1 MDLRSD
7 TATEGVDRAPSRA
20 LLYATG
26 QYTPRDRENNK
37 PMIGIASA
45 FTDLIPGHS
54 ALRNLERS
62 IEKGVAT
69 GGGTSFIFG
78 VPGICDGIAMGH
90 HGMHYSLPSREL
102 IADTIETVAEAHR
115 LDGLVL
121 LTNCDKITPG
131 MLMGIARIDI
141 PGIVVTGGPMLS
153 GHWRK
158 EGENQPCRLSL
169 VRDTFEAIG
178 RHKAGEIDDEEL
190 TNLELHACPGPGA
203 CQGLY
208 TANTMACATEAM
220 GMSMPG
226 CAATPIVEAGKQ
238 RIAEASGERIVELV
252 EQDITAQNIITRE
265 SIHNAIVV
273 DMALG
278 GSTNSCLHI
287 PAIAHEAGV
296 DVPLDM
302 FDDVSR
308 DVPHIANLRPG
319 GDYFMEDLAHAGGI
333 PAVLSRLTDATN
345 DCLTVSGD
353 TTHEIA
359 GRGEVMDDDVIRTVD
374 DPYHPEGGMAVL
386 KGNLA
391 PEGSVIK
398 QSAVSEKMRQF
409 SGPARIYDSE
419 DDAIEAIM
427 DGEMEG
433 GEVIVIRYEG
443 PKGGPGM
450 REMLNPTAALMGMGL
465 GDECALITDGRFS
478 GGTRGPCIGHVSPE
492 AAAGGIIG
500 LAEEGDEITIDIPN
514 RTLELEV
521 DEQELVERRESWSPV
536 PPKISTGYLAR
547 YARFV
552 TSAATGAVYDIGQD
566 T

>member
-1 MDLRSD
+1 MRSD
-7 TATEGVDRAPSRA
+7 TATEGVERAPSRA

-26 QYTPRDRENNK
+26 QYSPRHQGK

-62 IEKGVAT
+62 IEKGVA
-69 GGGTSFIFG
+69 GGGGVSFIFG

-158 EGENQPCRLSL
+158 KGQDQPCRLSL

-178 RHKAGEIDDEEL
+178 RHKAGDIDDEEL
-190 TNLELHACPGPGA
+190 TNLELRACPGPGA

-226 CAATPIVEAGKQ
+226 CAATPIVEAAKQ
-238 RIAEASGERIVELV
+238 RIAEASGQRIVDLV
-252 EQDITAQNIITRE
+252 KDGITARRIITE
-265 SIHNAIVV
+265 DSIQNAIVV

-296 DVPLDM
+296 NVPLDT
-302 FDDVSR
+302 FDDISR

-319 GDYFMEDLAHAGGI
+319 GDYFMEDLAYAGGI
-333 PAVLSRLTDATN
+333 PAVLSRLVSALN
-345 DCLTVSGD
+345 DCPTVSGD
-353 TTHEIA
+353 TTEQIA
-359 GRGEVMDDDVIRTVD
+359 AAADVYDDDVIRAMD
-374 DPYHPEGGMAVL
+374 SPYHPEGGMAVL

-391 PEGSVIK
+391 PEGCVIK
-398 QSAVSEKMRQF
+398 QSAISDTMREF
-409 SGPARIYDSE
+409 SGPARTFNSE
-419 DDAIEAIM
+419 DDAIHAIL
-427 DGEMEG
+427 DGDIKG

-500 LAEEGDEITIDIPN
+500 LAKDGDTIEINIPERQLN
-514 RTLELEV
+514 LLVNEKELAK
-521 DEQELVERRESWSPV
+521 RREQWVPA

-547 YARFV
+547 YAQFV
-552 TSAATGAVYDIGQD
+552 TSAATGAVYSLSGTD
-566 T
+566 

>member
-1 MDLRSD
+1 MRSD
-7 TATEGVDRAPSRA
+7 TATQGVDRAPSRA

-26 QYTPRDRENNK
+26 QYTPRDQGK
-37 PMIGIASA
+37 PMIGVASA
-45 FTDLIPGHS
+45 FTDLIPGHA

-62 IEKGVAT
+62 IEKGVAA
-69 GGGTSFIFG
+69 GGGAAFIFG

-115 LDGLVL
+115 LDGLIL

-131 MLMGIARIDI
+131 MLMGIARINI
-141 PGIVVTGGPMLS
+141 PGIVITGGPMLS
-153 GHWRK
+153 GHYK
-158 EGENQPCRLSL
+158 KKGHDQPCRLSL

-178 RHKAGEIDDEEL
+178 HYKAGDIDDEEL
-190 TNLELHACPGPGA
+190 TNLELRACPGPGA

-238 RIAEASGERIVELV
+238 RIAEASGERIVQLV
-252 EQDITAQNIITRE
+252 KDGVTARQIITEE
-265 SIHNAIVV
+265 SVHNAIVV

-296 DVPLDM
+296 DVSLDK

-319 GDYFMEDLAHAGGI
+319 GDYFMEDLAYAGGI
-333 PAVLSRLTDATN
+333 PAVLHRLTDNLN
-345 DCLTVSGD
+345 DCQTVSGD
-353 TTHEIA
+353 SIQEIA
-359 GRGEVMDDDVIRTVD
+359 HEAEVMDEDVIRSVD

-391 PEGSVIK
+391 PEGCVIK
-398 QSAVSEKMRQF
+398 QSAVSDKMRQF
-409 SGPARIYDSE
+409 SGPARVFDSE

-427 DGEMEG
+427 DGDIEG

-500 LAEEGDEITIDIPN
+500 LARNGDTIEIDIPHRSLKLDVGDN
-514 RTLELEV
+514 ELE
-521 DEQELVERRESWSPV
+521 RRRNDWTPV

-547 YARFV
+547 YSHFV
-552 TSAATGAVYDIGQD
+552 TSAATGAVYEVPDNS
-566 T
+566 